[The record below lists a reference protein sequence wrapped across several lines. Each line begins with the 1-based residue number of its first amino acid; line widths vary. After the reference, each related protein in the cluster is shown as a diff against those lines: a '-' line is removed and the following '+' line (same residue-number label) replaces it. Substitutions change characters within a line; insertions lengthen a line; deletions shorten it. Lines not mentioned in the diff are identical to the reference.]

1 MSILVTGA
9 NGFLGSETVKAML
22 GQGQTGIRCL
32 VREGSSTNGLESL
45 DVEIMRGSLNDQGV
59 VANALSGV
67 DTVVHIAASKSGSP
81 MGMFNETVVSTEIL
95 LDEMERLGTKRL
107 VFISSFSL
115 YGTSLCSKGS
125 VVDEN
130 TPVEPHPE
138 WRDPYSW
145 VKYYQEMLCV
155 ERCNALG
162 IELVI
167 HRPGVIYS
175 DEKDMFSPR
184 VGFALPGM
192 PFFLIVGGSAKVP
205 FVHVKNCAL
214 AVALSVDNPDATG
227 EVFNLVDET
236 PKQTEAIKLYE
247 RHFPKIKNKIK
258 IPLSLYLFGGRI
270 AEWIHKKSGGN
281 FPNIFSP
288 YRAKTMYTPF
298 EFSNEKIKNILGWK
312 PVISLEQ
319 VLSSKD

>member
-9 NGFLGSETVKAML
+9 NGFLGCETVKAML
-22 GQGQTGIRCL
+22 GQGLTDIYCM
-32 VREGSSTNGLESL
+32 VREGSSTNGLENL
-45 DVEIMRGSLNDQGV
+45 DVKIVRGSLNDQEV
-59 VANALSGV
+59 VKKVLENI

-95 LDEMERLGTKRL
+95 LDEMEQKGTKRL
-107 VFISSFSL
+107 IFISSFSL
-115 YGTSLCSKGS
+115 YGTSLCSKGA
-125 VVDEN
+125 VVDES

-138 WRDPYSW
+138 LRDPYSW
-145 VKYYQEMLCV
+145 VKYYQEKLCIQ
-155 ERCNALG
+155 RCEKLD
-162 IELVI
+162 IDLVI

-192 PFFLIVGGSAKVP
+192 PFFLIVGGNAKVP

-214 AVALSVDNPDATG
+214 AIALSIDNEQATG
-227 EVFNLVDET
+227 EIFNLVDET
-236 PKQTEAIKLYE
+236 PTQKQAIKLYE
-247 RHFPKIKNKIK
+247 RHFTKIKNKITL
-258 IPLSLYLFGGRI
+258 PLGVYLLGGRF
-270 AEWIHKKSGGN
+270 AEWIYKKSKGN

-298 EFSNEKIKNILGWK
+298 DFSNEKVKQVLGWK
-312 PVISLEQ
+312 PVINLEQ
-319 VLSSKD
+319 ALSDKD